1 MDKFLN
7 NDEERLF
14 DLLESKDP
22 DQLTADELTFVQQ
35 HMTLSDYMLQRR
47 MITEATVVYPTVP
60 QADPLVLTA
69 SGNRSPLTKTVPLYQ
84 AIAAVAATISLFLSL
99 WPSDGQPQSQS
110 SGNSNQLSKVDTII
124 LKEHVT
130 DTVIRYIHLR
140 DKHLQNTP
148 ATSEERVVQASQLR
162 VLDAAPI
169 ALPEITEEL
178 VRTKGSSLK
187 NDSASRAIL
196 GNVYQSTIW

>member
-14 DLLESKDP
+14 DLLESKDAE
-22 DQLTADELTFVQQ
+22 QLTAEELAFVQQ
-35 HMTLSDYMLQRR
+35 RMTLSDYALQRR
-47 MITEATVVYPTVP
+47 MITEATMIYPTVP
-60 QADPLVLTA
+60 QTDPLVLTT
-69 SGNRSPLTKTVPLYQ
+69 SGNRFTAKTVPLYQ
-84 AIAAVAATISLFLSL
+84 AIAAVAATIALFLSL
-99 WPSDGQPQSQS
+99 WPADAQSQS
-110 SGNSNQLSKVDTII
+110 QPSGNSNQLSKVDTII

-148 ATSEERVVQASQLR
+148 ATAEERVVQASQLR

-169 ALPEITEEL
+169 ALPQITEEL